1 MMDESGRLLLLQQ
14 ELEKDVDGKV
24 PFVGLSVTDT
34 IMLCIQ
40 QKLNKRAEKIRSDW
54 KVADKQ

>member
-1 MMDESGRLLLLQQ
+1 MTDESGKLLLLQQ
-14 ELEKDVDGKV
+14 VLEKDVDGKAT
-24 PFVGLSVTDT
+24 FVGLSVVDT

-40 QKLNKRAEKIRSDW
+40 QGLNKRAEKMRSDW